1 MDYQYQTLGPEHAEC
16 WRGLRLDGVRQ
27 FPMGFLVTPEEVASV
42 SLEMTKTILNNGT
55 VRAVFDG
62 DDLVGFCGFRPQAL
76 ARIKHRAEIGPFFVD
91 PPYQGKGAAAF
102 LMDHV
107 IAEARDLGLMQL
119 ELFVDTEN
127 GRAITFYER
136 QGFQRQGVHPG
147 DVLMDGELRDSF
159 LFCMRL

>member
-1 MDYQYQTLGPEHAEC
+1 MDYQYQTLGPEHAKR
-16 WRGLRLDGVRQ
+16 WHNMRLDGARQ
-27 FPMGFLVTPEEVASV
+27 FPLGFLVTQDEVASV
-42 SLEMTKTILNNGT
+42 TLETTKKILSNGT

-62 DDLVGFCGFRPQAL
+62 SDLVGFCGFRPQTL

-91 PPYQGKGAAAF
+91 PDYQGKGAAGF

-107 IAEARDLGLMQL
+107 IAEARDLGLLQL

-136 QGFQRQGVHPG
+136 QRLQRCGVHPG

-159 LFCMRL
+159 LYCMRL